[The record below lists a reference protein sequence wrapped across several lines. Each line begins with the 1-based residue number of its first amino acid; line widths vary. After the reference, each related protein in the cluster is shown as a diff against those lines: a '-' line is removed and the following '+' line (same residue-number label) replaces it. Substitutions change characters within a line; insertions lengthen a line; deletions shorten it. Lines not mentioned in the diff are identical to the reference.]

1 MTSVKKKGGM
11 QINEWLPSC
20 PSRRS
25 RASEFTSKPVPT
37 HLYKFPLGILIRI
50 REARYQPYSAVLDFK
65 IVAILKTSITTIKEI
80 YVVVGK
86 Y

>member
-50 REARYQPYSAVLDFK
+50 REARYQPYSAILDFE
-65 IVAILKTSITTIKEI
+65 IVAVLKTTITIIEEI

>member
-1 MTSVKKKGGM
+1 M
-11 QINEWLPSC
+11 QIIEWLPTC

-50 REARYQPYSAVLDFK
+50 WEARYQPYSAVLDFE
-65 IVAILKTSITTIKEI
+65 IVAILKTIITIIEEI